1 MKNYVFEVSESFKDL
16 VATYGIE
23 DISPIDIGEEC
34 EDQGIIYR
42 KLIDWDYDSYNGT
55 LDIYVENY

>member
-23 DISPIDIGEEC
+23 GISPIDIGEEC
-34 EDQGIIYR
+34 KEQGIIYR
-42 KLIDWDYDSYNGT
+42 KIVDWDYDFYNGI

>member
-23 DISPIDIGEEC
+23 GISPIDVGEEC
-34 EDQGIIYR
+34 EDRGIIYR
-42 KLIDWDYDSYNGT
+42 KLIDWDYNSYDGT